1 MFIKVIEDPQLEV
14 LLIIYRLMS
23 VIPLLV
29 EDILIVSLEFISM
42 VSRGSKS
49 ESKETSLV
57 GVSLNYKN
65 IRQPY
70 TIASNKPSVLC
81 MLVAIM

>member
-1 MFIKVIEDPQLEV
+1 
-14 LLIIYRLMS
+14 
-23 VIPLLV
+23 
-29 EDILIVSLEFISM
+29 M